1 MRAPRP
7 EAGTFVTPLGRSLA
21 FTRLGFG
28 GGPIGNM
35 HRVLSDADAEATV
48 ATAWDLGIRYFD
60 TAPLYGHGL
69 SEIRIG
75 RSLADRPRS
84 DFTVSTKVGRLL
96 EPCAVGEE
104 AGGIYR
110 AAPGLRVR
118 FDYSRAGVLRSF
130 EDSLRRLGLDRVDI
144 LYVHDIEPRTHGG
157 AEAYEAHL
165 RALIDGGGWR
175 ALDELRASG
184 AVTAIGAGV
193 NQAEACTR
201 LLGLADPD
209 LFLLAGRYTLL
220 EQAPLHDLLPAC
232 QARGVGVVVGGPFN
246 SGVLVRSDGA
256 YDYAAAPG
264 DVLARVQRLDR
275 VCARFGVA
283 LGAAALHFVGAHPAV
298 VSVIPGGQTVAE
310 VTANV
315 AMADAA
321 IDPAFWAALKD
332 EGLIDPAAPVPRT
345 EAVASC

>member
-1 MRAPRP
+1 MREVERKA
-7 EAGTFVTPLGRSLA
+7 FVTPLGRLLA

-35 HRVLSDADAEATV
+35 HQVLTEADAEATV
-48 ATAWDLGIRYFD
+48 AAAWDGGVRYFD

-69 SEIRIG
+69 SETRTG
-75 RSLADRPRS
+75 RSLAGRRRD
-84 DFTVSTKVGRLL
+84 DFVISTKVGRLL
-96 EPCAVGEE
+96 EPCAIGEE

-110 AAPGLRVR
+110 TAPGLRVR
-118 FDYSRAGVLRSF
+118 FDYSRDGVLRSF
-130 EDSLRRLGLDRVDI
+130 EESLKRLGLDRVDI
-144 LYVHDIEPRTHGG
+144 LYVHDIEPRTHRD
-157 AEAYEAHL
+157 EAVYETHL

-175 ALDELRASG
+175 ALDDLRASG

-232 QARGVGVVVGGPFN
+232 EARGVGVVIGGPFN
-246 SGVLVRSDGA
+246 SGVLVRRDGP
-256 YDYAAAPG
+256 YNYHAAPAE
-264 DVLARVQRLDR
+264 VLARVERLER
-275 VCARFGVA
+275 VCRRHGAA
-283 LGAAALHFVGAHPAV
+283 LGAAALQFVGAHPAV

-310 VTANV
+310 VTANL
-315 AMADAA
+315 AMAAEA
-321 IDPAFWAALKD
+321 IDPALWTALKD
-332 EGLIDPAAPVPRT
+332 EGLIDPAAPTPR
-345 EAVASC
+345 EGAIASC